1 MFRRLLFPVALMLST
16 AMLAGCSYT
25 PARIN
30 PEPLIVIDDDRGG
43 FKDEEEALAIAN
55 DTEFGLGAGVWS
67 RDINV
72 AFLSLIHI

>member
-43 FKDEEEALAIAN
+43 YHSRSRGGYLLPA
-55 DTEFGLGAGVWS
+55 GAGQEGPL
-67 RDINV
+67 
-72 AFLSLIHI
+72 LS

>member
-1 MFRRLLFPVALMLST
+1 MFRRLLLPVALMLST

-43 FKDEEEALAIAN
+43 YH
-55 DTEFGLGAGVWS
+55 S
-67 RDINV
+67 RSRGGYFCPPGQ
-72 AFLSLIHI
+72 AKKGRC